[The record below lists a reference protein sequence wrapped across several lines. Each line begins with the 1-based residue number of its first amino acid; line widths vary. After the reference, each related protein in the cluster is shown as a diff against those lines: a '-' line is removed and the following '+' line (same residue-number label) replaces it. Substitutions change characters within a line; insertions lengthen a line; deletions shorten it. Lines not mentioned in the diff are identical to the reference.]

1 MRIINKPRLP
11 EYKFV
16 CSQCLTEFAADLSDF
31 RDSYRII
38 CSVPTD
44 TGIPKEVI
52 EQHTRREY
60 MQVVFCPV
68 CDKEIDTKKGE
79 LIENSDESDSIRNG

>member
-11 EYKFV
+11 EYKYV
-16 CSQCLTEFAADLSDF
+16 CSRCLTEFAADLRDF
-31 RDSYRII
+31 RDSYRKI

-52 EQHTRREY
+52 EHHTRREY
-60 MQVVFCPV
+60 IQIVYCPV
-68 CDKEIDTKKGE
+68 CDKEIDTKEGE
-79 LIENSDESDSIRNG
+79 LIENSYESGSSRNG